1 MHLVEGGGRGS
12 PAFGEESR
20 GCGGGP
26 LGVPPATGH
35 TLFQSKGG
43 LRSMF
48 VDCLFLEEK
57 SKIGYIQG
65 FR

>member
-43 LRSMF
+43 LHVRGLS
-48 VDCLFLEEK
+48 FLEEK